1 MDGASASRHKVHI
14 QGCNKKVNAEE
25 AMTATEERL
34 AALELRLTAAEDEL
48 AIIRLVASYGPLV
61 DCGSTQL
68 APALF
73 TAEGVYDVS
82 YGRMIG
88 HESFS
93 EMLQGEQHQQFVKDG
108 IAHVMG
114 LPWVRVTGDSA
125 IAVNSTQLYLRK
137 DEGYSVFRVAQ
148 NEWKLAR
155 TPQGWKV
162 TERTNRL
169 IGPDGEAV
177 GLLKQAIDS

>member
-1 MDGASASRHKVHI
+1 MSG
-14 QGCNKKVNAEE
+14 
-25 AMTATEERL
+25 TEERL
-34 AALELRLTAAEDEL
+34 AAIERRLNSAEDEL

-61 DCGSTQL
+61 DCGNTQQ

-82 YGRMIG
+82 YGRIVG
-88 HESFS
+88 HGPFS
-93 EMLQGEQHQQFVKDG
+93 EMLRGEQHQQFVKDG

-114 LPWVRVTGDSA
+114 LPWVRVTGDRA
-125 IAVNSTQLYLRK
+125 IAVNSTQLYLRNG
-137 DEGYSVFRVAQ
+137 EGYSIFRVAQ

-155 TPQGWKV
+155 TPQGWRV

-177 GLLKQAIDS
+177 GLLKQAIIG

>member
-1 MDGASASRHKVHI
+1 
-14 QGCNKKVNAEE
+14 
-25 AMTATEERL
+25 MTAIDERIEERL
-34 AALELRLTAAEDEL
+34 AALERRLNAAEDEL

-61 DCGSTQL
+61 DCGHTQL

-82 YGRMIG
+82 YGRMVG
-88 HESFS
+88 HAPFS
-93 EMLQGEQHQQFVKDG
+93 EMLQGTDHQQVVRDG

-125 IAVNSTQLYLRK
+125 IAVNSTQLYRR
-137 DEGYSVFRVAQ
+137 DGEGYSIFRVAQ

-155 TPQGWKV
+155 TPQGWKI
-162 TERTNRL
+162 TERKNRL

-177 GLLKQAIDS
+177 GLLKQAVGS